1 MADFAR
7 SPFADMDT
15 EMHAMPTAAA
25 LAAAGDDA
33 TPGRAAVGMLC
44 AELFV
49 GLRRL
54 GVSGRIAASDR
65 WGAYL
70 MEVSADG
77 GDAVLENLRGAV
89 RSKHDNGLPG
99 VAAIVRDDILCSD
112 NPARFAP
119 HLVRLAAAVSE
130 QEAGL
135 WTLPYA
141 PRCCP

>member
-7 SPFADMDT
+7 ALFADMDT

-49 GLRRL
+49 GLRRV
-54 GVSGRIAASDR
+54 GVSGRVAASDR

-70 MEVSADG
+70 MEVGADG
-77 GDAVLENLRGAV
+77 DVVLEKLRGAV
-89 RSKHDNGLPG
+89 RSKHEKGLPD
-99 VAAIVRDDILCSD
+99 VAAILRDDILCSD

-135 WTLPYA
+135 WTLPYVT
-141 PRCCP
+141 RCCQ

>member
-1 MADFAR
+1 MADFTR
-7 SPFADMDT
+7 DLFTDMRT
-15 EMHAMPTAAA
+15 KMHAMPTAAA

-33 TPGRAAVGMLC
+33 NPGRAAVGMLC

-54 GVSGRIAASDR
+54 GVSGRVAASDR

-70 MEVSADG
+70 MEVGAD
-77 GDAVLENLRGAV
+77 GDAVLENLRAAV
-89 RSKHDNGLPG
+89 RSKHEKGLPD
-99 VAAIVRDDILCSD
+99 VAAIVRDDILRSD
-112 NPARFAP
+112 NPARFTP